1 MFWIHCVLFF
11 QLFSNELHILEKT
24 AFHLTQMKALRV
36 GEISA
41 SFSFVKLNTAYAPLI
56 ILGAMNTDCT
66 TEHSRL
72 NISPEI
78 MDLVSTLFLNS
89 SVLIYIYV
97 CIFILAKLCFIICE
111 M

>member
-89 SVLIYIYV
+89 SILIYI
-97 CIFILAKLCFIICE
+97 FTLAKLCFIICE